1 MQFYKTGLYIYFR
14 DVMLLGKSVQRTG
27 CRTLGS
33 RDTNLV
39 STSALVAY
47 QGKPVFL
54 PPAISPHGTAVD
66 MF

>member
-39 STSALVAY
+39 STLALVEY
-47 QGKPVFL
+47 QGKAMSL
-54 PPAISPHGTAVD
+54 PPARSPHGKTFD